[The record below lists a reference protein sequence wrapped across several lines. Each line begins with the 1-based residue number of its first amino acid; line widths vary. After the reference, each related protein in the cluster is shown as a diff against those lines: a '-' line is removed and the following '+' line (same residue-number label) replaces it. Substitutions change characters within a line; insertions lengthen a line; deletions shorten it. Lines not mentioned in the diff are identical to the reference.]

1 MLVLLGALLFCF
13 NINAQSKKI
22 TIKVKDANNKP
33 VAGAIILLDNVKQK
47 RWTNSKGVFKTT
59 LKSDPKEISAF
70 HPNIGIKKIKY
81 NGSENITLKIKE
93 GTDQPILTESSNLK
107 KGDSGQFDN
116 IYDYL
121 RGKFPGVNISS
132 DDVISIRGYGS
143 INGNMTPLF
152 VVNGSNV
159 SQETFGQIIPNDIKS
174 VTILKGPETAR
185 YGVRGSNGV
194 IVITTK

>member
-1 MLVLLGALLFCF
+1 M
-13 NINAQSKKI
+13 
-22 TIKVKDANNKP
+22 
-33 VAGAIILLDNVKQK
+33 
-47 RWTNSKGVFKTT
+47 
-59 LKSDPKEISAF
+59 
-70 HPNIGIKKIKY
+70 
-81 NGSENITLKIKE
+81 
-93 GTDQPILTESSNLK
+93 
-107 KGDSGQFDN
+107 
-116 IYDYL
+116 
-121 RGKFPGVNISS
+121 SS